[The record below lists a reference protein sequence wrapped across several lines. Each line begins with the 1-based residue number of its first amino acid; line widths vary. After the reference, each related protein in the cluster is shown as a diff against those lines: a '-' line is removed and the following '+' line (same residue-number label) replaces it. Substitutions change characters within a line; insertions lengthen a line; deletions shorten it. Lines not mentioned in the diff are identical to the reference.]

1 MKFSEQ
7 WLREWVNPALDSEA
21 LGHQITMAGLEV
33 DAIEPVAGGFTGVIV
48 GEITE
53 AVQHP
58 DADKLRVCTVDAGA
72 GNTLQIVC
80 GAPNAR
86 KGLKTP
92 LAIVGAVL
100 PGDFAIKAAKLRGV
114 ESQGM
119 LCAASELGL
128 SEEKDGILELP
139 ADAPV
144 GENLRDFLKLD
155 DVSIEIG
162 LTPNRS
168 DCLGLA
174 GIARE
179 VGLLN
184 DLTVCSPKE
193 NAQAVTTDTAV
204 TVDLQAPVRC
214 PRYLCRA
221 IEGVDLSQPSPL
233 WMQEKLRRCGLRSID
248 AAVDITNYLLLEF
261 GQPMHAFDLDKIDGG
276 IIVREATP
284 EESLALLNDQT
295 VTLGEGNL
303 VIADHQ
309 GPLAFA
315 GIMGGAASAV
325 GEGTTR
331 ILLESAFFAP
341 VPLSGQAR
349 SYGLHTDSSHRFE
362 RGVDFQLQRRALERA
377 TELLLQ
383 IVGGSAG
390 PITEAVSKED
400 LPAPAPI
407 HLRAARIERLL
418 GVAIDDATVE
428 RILRGVGLDVTA
440 VEGGWE
446 CAVPSW
452 RFDLRI
458 EADLLEEL
466 ARVYGYNNLPV
477 TRIRADV
484 VLPSIPE
491 EKVRL
496 RKLRGALV
504 ARDYYEA
511 ICYSFVDAGIQK
523 QLDPTIDPVALSN
536 PISPEH
542 AVMRSSLLAGLLRS
556 AQHNVKR
563 QQPRVRMFET
573 GLRFVPGP
581 DGLSQRPGLALL
593 ITGPL
598 AGEGWSEAR
607 RPADFFDLKG
617 DVEALLELTGDAES
631 FHFEAGERSAL
642 HPGQTAWLKRGDQTV
657 GFVGTLHP
665 SLQKELDFDHPVVVA
680 EFDLEMLSMAA
691 IPAFAPVSRY
701 PGLRRDLAVIVDK
714 TVAAGDL
721 LASVRASAGVYLQDL
736 TLFDVYEGK
745 GIDPA
750 RKSVAVGLTFQDHS
764 RTLDDNE
771 VNTCIQ
777 QVIDSLK
784 ENYKAELRD

>member
-7 WLREWVNPALDSEA
+7 WLREWVNPALSTEA

-33 DAIEPVAGGFTGVIV
+33 DAIEPVSGPFSGVIV
-48 GEITE
+48 AEITE

-58 DADKLRVCTVDAGA
+58 DADKLRVCTVNAGD
-72 GNTLQIVC
+72 GNTVQIVC

-92 LAIVGAVL
+92 LAIVGAML

-139 ADAPV
+139 DDAPA
-144 GENLRDFLKLD
+144 GTDLREYLKLN

-184 DLTVCSPKE
+184 DLSVCAPPE
-193 NAQAVTTDTAV
+193 NTAAVTTDEAV
-204 TVDLQAPVRC
+204 TVELRAPQRC
-214 PRYLCRA
+214 PRYLCRV
-221 IEGVDLSQPSPL
+221 IDGVDLSRPSPL

-248 AAVDITNYLLLEF
+248 AAVDITNYLLLEL
-261 GQPMHAFDLDKIDGG
+261 GQPMHAFDLDKINGG
-276 IIVREATP
+276 IVVREATA
-284 EESLALLNDQT
+284 EESLELLNDQEI
-295 VTLGEGNL
+295 TLGEGNL
-303 VIADHQ
+303 VIADQQ
-309 GPLAFA
+309 GALAFA
-315 GIMGGAASAV
+315 GIMGGASSAV

-331 ILLESAFFAP
+331 LLLEAAFFAP

-349 SYGLHTDSSHRFE
+349 SFGLHTDSSHRFE
-362 RGVDFQLQRRALERA
+362 RGVDFQLQRRAMERA
-377 TELLLQ
+377 TELLLE

-390 PITEAVSKED
+390 PITEAVSEED
-400 LPAPAPI
+400 LPAPDPI

-428 RILRGVGLDVTA
+428 RILRGVGLEVSA
-440 VEGGWE
+440 VDGGWE

-496 RKLRGALV
+496 RQLRRALV

-511 ICYSFVDAGIQK
+511 ICYSFVDADIQK
-523 QLDPTIDPVALSN
+523 QLDPNIEPVALNN

-563 QQPRVRMFET
+563 QQPRVRLFET
-573 GLRFVPGP
+573 GLRFLP
-581 DGLSQRPGLALL
+581 DAEGLNQRPGLAML
-593 ITGPL
+593 ITGSQT
-598 AGEGWSEAR
+598 AEGWAEAGR
-607 RPADFFDLKG
+607 NADFYDLKG
-617 DVEALLELTGDAES
+617 DIEALLELTGDVAS
-631 FHFEAGERSAL
+631 FHFEAGERSGL
-642 HPGQTAWLKRGDQTV
+642 HPGQTAWLKRGDSIV
-657 GFVGTLHP
+657 GFVGVLHP
-665 SLQKELDFDHPVVVA
+665 TLQKNLDFDLPVVVA
-680 EFDLEMLSMAA
+680 ELDLELLSMAT
-691 IPAFAPVSRY
+691 IPAFTPVSRF
-701 PGLRRDLAVIVDK
+701 PALRRDIAVIVDK
-714 TVAAGDL
+714 TVAAGEL
-721 LASVRASAGVYLQDL
+721 LADVRATAGVCLQDL

-750 RKSVAVGLTFQDHS
+750 RKSVALGLTFQDHS

-777 QVIDSLK
+777 QVVDSLK
-784 ENYKAELRD
+784 ENYKAELRG

>member
-7 WLREWVNPALDSEA
+7 WLREWVNPALSTEA

-33 DAIEPVAGGFTGVIV
+33 DAIEPVAGAFTGVIV
-48 GEITE
+48 AEITE

-58 DADKLRVCTVDAGA
+58 DADKLRVCTVDAGN
-72 GNTLQIVC
+72 GSPLQIVC

-86 KGLKTP
+86 QGLKTP
-92 LAIVGAVL
+92 LAVVGAML

-128 SEEKDGILELP
+128 SDEKDGILELP
-139 ADAPV
+139 GDAPV
-144 GENLRDFLKLD
+144 GTDLREYLKLD

-168 DCLGLA
+168 DCLGMA

-184 DLTVCSPKE
+184 DLAVCTPPENVQTV
-193 NAQAVTTDTAV
+193 ATDEAV
-204 TVDLQAPVRC
+204 TVDLRAKERC
-214 PRYLCRA
+214 PRYLCRV
-221 IEGVDLSQPSPL
+221 IDGVDLSRPSPL
-233 WMQEKLRRCGLRSID
+233 WMQEKLRRCGVRSID

-261 GQPMHAFDLDKIDGG
+261 GQPMHAFDLDKINGG
-276 IIVREATP
+276 IVVREATP
-284 EESLALLNDQT
+284 GESLELLNDQKI
-295 VTLGEGNL
+295 TLGSDNL
-303 VIADHQ
+303 VIADHER
-309 GPLAFA
+309 PLAFA
-315 GIMGGAASAV
+315 GIMGGADSAV

-331 ILLESAFFAP
+331 LLLESAFFAP

-349 SYGLHTDSSHRFE
+349 AFGLHTDSSHRFE
-362 RGVDFQLQRRALERA
+362 RGVDFELQRRALERA
-377 TELLLQ
+377 TELLLE
-383 IVGGSAG
+383 IVGGAAG
-390 PITEAVSKED
+390 PITEAVSEAD

-407 HLRAARIERLL
+407 YLRAARIERLL
-418 GVAIDDATVE
+418 GVTIEPEAVE

-484 VLPSIPE
+484 VLPAIPE
-491 EKVRL
+491 EKLRL
-496 RKLRGALV
+496 QQLRRTLV
-504 ARDYYEA
+504 ARDYFEA

-523 QLDPTIDPVALSN
+523 QLDPAIEPVELNN

-542 AVMRSSLLAGLLRS
+542 AVMRSSLLAGLLRT

-563 QQPRVRMFET
+563 QQPRVRLFET
-573 GLRFVPGP
+573 GLRFVPGA
-581 DGLSQRPGLALL
+581 DGLSQRPGLAMLVC
-593 ITGPL
+593 GSL
-598 AGEGWSEAR
+598 AAEGWADPGR
-607 RPADFFDLKG
+607 NADFYDLKG
-617 DVEALLELTGDAES
+617 DVEALLELTGDTAS
-631 FHFEAGERSAL
+631 FRFEAGERSGM
-642 HPGQTAWLKRGDQTV
+642 HPGQTAWLKRGDETV
-657 GFVGTLHP
+657 GFVGVLHP
-665 SLQKELDFDHPVVVA
+665 TLQKEMDFDLPVVVA
-680 EFDLEMLSMAA
+680 ELDLEMLRAA
-691 IPAFAPVSRY
+691 TIPAFTPVSRY
-701 PGLRRDLAVIVDK
+701 PALRRDIAVIVDK
-714 TVAAGDL
+714 TVKAGEL
-721 LASVRASAGVYLQDL
+721 LANVRATAGAYLQDL

-750 RKSVAVGLTFQDHS
+750 RKSVALGLTFQDHS

-777 QVIDSLK
+777 QVVDSLK
-784 ENYKAELRD
+784 ENYQAELRG